1 MINIYLWLTVTQERL
16 VGLSILSRETN
27 IVEKLD
33 VKQLICTITDQR
45 QASYVLM
52 EF

>member
-1 MINIYLWLTVTQERL
+1 VTQEGL

-33 VKQLICTITDQR
+33 VKRLICTILQSKGR
-45 QASYVLM
+45 QVK
-52 EF
+52 F